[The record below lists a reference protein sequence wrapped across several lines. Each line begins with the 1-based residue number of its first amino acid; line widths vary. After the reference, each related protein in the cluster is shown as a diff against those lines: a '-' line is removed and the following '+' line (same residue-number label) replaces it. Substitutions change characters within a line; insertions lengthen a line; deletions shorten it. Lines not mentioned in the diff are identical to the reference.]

1 MTRTESIS
9 VTERQA
15 EVGTAGSGRLV
26 VLLTGVFI
34 AGLDFFIVNV
44 AIPSIGSDLSAGAAA
59 LEWVVAGYGLPY
71 GVGLITGARLGD
83 RWGRRRMFLVGIA
96 LFTLAS
102 AACGLAPTA
111 GVLITARIV
120 QGLAAAVLMPQVL
133 ATVTVSY
140 EGRMRAR
147 AIDAFAATLGAAAVF
162 GQLIGGAL
170 IQVDVLGL
178 GWRAC
183 FLINI
188 PIGVA
193 ALIMGARVLPLD
205 THRGTQRL
213 DLSA

>member
-83 RWGRRRMFLVGIA
+83 RWGRRRMFSSELPC
-96 LFTLAS
+96 S
-102 AACGLAPTA
+102 
-111 GVLITARIV
+111 RSHR
-120 QGLAAAVLMPQVL
+120 Q
-133 ATVTVSY
+133 
-140 EGRMRAR
+140 RA
-147 AIDAFAATLGAAAVF
+147 
-162 GQLIGGAL
+162 
-170 IQVDVLGL
+170 
-178 GWRAC
+178 GWRRRRA
-183 FLINI
+183 
-188 PIGVA
+188 
-193 ALIMGARVLPLD
+193 
-205 THRGTQRL
+205 
-213 DLSA
+213 S